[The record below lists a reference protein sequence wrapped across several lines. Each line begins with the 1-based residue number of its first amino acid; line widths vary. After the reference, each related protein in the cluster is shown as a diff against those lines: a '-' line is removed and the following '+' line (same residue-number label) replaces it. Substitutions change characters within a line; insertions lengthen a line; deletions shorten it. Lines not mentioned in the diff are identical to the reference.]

1 MFSSASTLSQQA
13 IQPAYVETI
22 NTSYIVS
29 NGTYQDID
37 KYYNF
42 VYINKVYSDREYIYD
57 LYSDN
62 KYFGKEELDAEEKII
77 ESHSIS
83 IKENF
88 LDYYE

>member
-22 NTSYIVS
+22 NTPYIVS

-42 VYINKVYSDREYIYD
+42 VYINKVYMLEEGLDGYIEYKRKV
-57 LYSDN
+57 
-62 KYFGKEELDAEEKII
+62 KYRMIPFIW
-77 ESHSIS
+77 
-83 IKENF
+83 
-88 LDYYE
+88 